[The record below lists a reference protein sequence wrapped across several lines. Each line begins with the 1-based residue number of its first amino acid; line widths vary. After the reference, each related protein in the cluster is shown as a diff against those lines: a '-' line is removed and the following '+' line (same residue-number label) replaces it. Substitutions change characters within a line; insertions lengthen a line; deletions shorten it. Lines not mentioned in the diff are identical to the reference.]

1 MGKACRLFLD
11 HCEAFLDVA
20 KCNVEFAKIGKIQGG
35 WISAGDRVPA
45 IGQHARCVANRARPI
60 ARAGAIR
67 GADIQRHAG
76 HAKTSASVMGASAQ
90 K

>member
-1 MGKACRLFLD
+1 MGKARRLFLD
-11 HCEAFLDVA
+11 HGEAFLDVT
-20 KCNVEFAKIGKIQGG
+20 KCNVEFTKIGKIKGG

-45 IGQHARCVANRARPI
+45 IGQHARSVADGARPI
-60 ARAGAIR
+60 ARASAVG

-76 HAKTSASVMGASAQ
+76 HAKASASVMGASAQ